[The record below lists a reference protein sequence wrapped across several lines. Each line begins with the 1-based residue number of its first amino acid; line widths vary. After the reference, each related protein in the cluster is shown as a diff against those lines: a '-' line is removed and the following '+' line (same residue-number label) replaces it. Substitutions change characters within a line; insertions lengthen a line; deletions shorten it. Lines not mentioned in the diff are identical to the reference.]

1 MLGLL
6 RSDVNAVYYGEIV
19 GDMKMGQA
27 RREEKRPVCLERVF
41 DDCCQSPFSD

>member
-6 RSDVNAVYYGEIV
+6 RFDVNVVYCGEV
-19 GDMKMGQA
+19 VDGMKMEQA

-41 DDCCQSPFSD
+41 DDCCQSPSSD